1 MIGVGGGGGGLGGG
15 IVTGTSLEV
24 SKKAPATHADFDFFQ
39 KNSDFENSSW
49 IFFYLKK
56 FLNFFA
62 EIQRI
67 IFKKTNYDRSF
78 KEFAEDF
85 FSENTPDFET

>member
-1 MIGVGGGGGGLGGG
+1 MVGWGGG

-24 SKKAPATHADFDFFQ
+24 SKKAPATHAYFDFFE

-49 IFFYLKK
+49 IFFYLKNVLK
-56 FLNFFA
+56 FFA
-62 EIQRI
+62 EIQRS

-85 FSENTPDFET
+85 FFEKYPRF